1 MRQTKQNYS
10 FKDDDDE
17 DDSGGDDD
25 DVDDYD
31 YEEDGDRIAMVT
43 LIMIKM

>member
-17 DDSGGDDD
+17 DDGGGDDD
-25 DVDDYD
+25 DVDYYD
-31 YEEDGDRIAMVT
+31 YEEHGDGIAMVT